1 MNRSR
6 TGQKAL
12 GDWLT
17 ISAPEGGAVGVPNG

>member
-12 GDWLT
+12 GDWLAT
-17 ISAPEGGAVGVPNG
+17 SAPEGGAVGVPNG